1 MKFDTK
7 SESCRRELGTWR
19 GEAFWLR
26 VDKAMKLFDHPAYW
40 YVTLGLLLFGTI
52 LGVIAPLLK

>member
-1 MKFDTK
+1 MKFN
-7 SESCRRELGTWR
+7 SSPNSCRREGGAWG

-26 VDKAMKLFDHPAYW
+26 VDKAMKIFDHPAYW
-40 YVTLGLLLFGTI
+40 YITLGLLISGTF